1 MISPVVV
8 EVNARKP
15 FTHASPLLGN
25 FDGAVVSGF
34 FIAPTTAVLHT
45 IASVQPDGVEEKGT
59 RYATVDLMM
68 VKPRTDEKPVE
79 HVLLIHTT
87 GHHKLEISTSHH
99 HQVHGLGGS
108 SRITRATGRI
118 IRSRGVAY
126 ASMMILFIRGKV
138 PFLST
143 LRCGVG
149 GSLGKN

>member
-1 MISPVVV
+1 MICPV
-8 EVNARKP
+8 
-15 FTHASPLLGN
+15 
-25 FDGAVVSGF
+25 AVVGDDLKAVCTCSLSFLSLSWKGFSKDYHQRAVASGF
-34 FIAPTTAVLHT
+34 FISTTTSVLHT

-59 RYATVDLMM
+59 RY
-68 VKPRTDEKPVE
+68 VE
-79 HVLLIHTT
+79 R
-87 GHHKLEISTSHH
+87 
-99 HQVHGLGGS
+99 LGGS

-118 IRSRGVAY
+118 IKSRGVAY

>member
-1 MISPVVV
+1 VVYCFDTGLIFDMICPVAVGSDILKAV
-8 EVNARKP
+8 
-15 FTHASPLLGN
+15 THAFALGLCLWVPTEGSCN
-25 FDGAVVSGF
+25 GF
-34 FIAPTTAVLHT
+34 FISPATSVLHT

-59 RYATVDLMM
+59 RY
-68 VKPRTDEKPVE
+68 VE
-79 HVLLIHTT
+79 R
-87 GHHKLEISTSHH
+87 
-99 HQVHGLGGS
+99 LGGS
-108 SRITRATGRI
+108 SRIVRATGRI